1 MDGNRLDAILT
12 CVKRTHS
19 FLNYVIHFQAS
30 EALHNANFEN
40 VVKSTFLSVLLIIII
55 YHYWTEWK
63 GIIQSGKQFEEIQ
76 IYQVIYKVH
85 IF

>member
-12 CVKRTHS
+12 YVKRTHS
-19 FLNYVIHFQAS
+19 FLNFVIHFQAS

-40 VVKSTFLSVLLIIII
+40 VVKSTFLSVLLIII
-55 YHYWTEWK
+55 HYWTEWK

-76 IYQVIYKVH
+76 IHQVKVH